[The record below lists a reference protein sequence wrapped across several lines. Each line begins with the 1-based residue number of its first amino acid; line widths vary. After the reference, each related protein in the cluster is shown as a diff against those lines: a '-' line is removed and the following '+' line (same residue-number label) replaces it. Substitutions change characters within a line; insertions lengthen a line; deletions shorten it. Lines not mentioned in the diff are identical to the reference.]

1 LAIGYVHARSAAL
14 AKQDDSATIGAL
26 MVVEAYLEARA
37 RLAGV
42 VGNLVSLARETDESP
57 ETVET
62 LQTLSRSL
70 ADPLLFVV
78 VGEVKAGKSS
88 LLNAVFGQ
96 EFCKVDVLPA
106 TDKIYV
112 FKYGEAEHDVPV
124 SEDLTERYR
133 PIPFLKNF
141 NIVDTPGTNTIVASH
156 HEITTSYV
164 PLADLI
170 VFVFSVA
177 NPWAASAWE
186 FLRLLGNRWKKNIV
200 FVLQQADLR
209 SPEEVE
215 VIIKHLDQTVLQIL
229 GSSRPIFAVAAKKA
243 LRAKLASTPPAEPL
257 WQESNFAALEK
268 WISETVTQSEERGG
282 KLRST
287 AQTAQV
293 VANSIQVRLQSSV
306 DLLKSDQEK
315 LGTIRRSLEARKG
328 QTLRQ
333 VGGFIREME
342 MAYDNCRERGE
353 KLLEERLTMAQTLK
367 MIFSGGRW
375 EKDFQDQVERDVRAK
390 VQEQIEHALGLLE
403 SDLRGIWQDLQERV
417 QVQFDSDTKRQVR
430 AAALPGFLS
439 QRGIILQK
447 LQLTLLEQT
456 SDAKIKEQLQTW
468 FGETARWLRV
478 PAGVAAAGG
487 VFTIIAALAHAA
499 ILDVTGT
506 VAGVAAAA
514 GTLYAVLRRR
524 HILREYR
531 LKMNEKRAQLS
542 EAVETQLRNAIG
554 AFYHE
559 VGATFDPL
567 ESFCLAEAHR
577 ILPLRE
583 RVDEIE
589 RSLVEVKHGI
599 G

>member
-1 LAIGYVHARSAAL
+1 
-14 AKQDDSATIGAL
+14 

-112 FKYGEAEHDVPV
+112 FKYGETEHDVAV
-124 SEDLTERYR
+124 AEDLTERYR

-215 VIIKHLDQTVLQIL
+215 VIIKHLNQTILQIL

-243 LRAKLASTPPAEPL
+243 LQAKLKSNPPEEKL
-257 WQESNFAALEK
+257 WQESNFSALEK
-268 WISETVTQSEERGG
+268 WISETVTQSEQRGG

-293 VANSIQVRLQSSV
+293 VANSIQVRLQSSE

-342 MAYDNCRERGE
+342 LAYDNCRQRGE
-353 KLLEERLTMAQTLK
+353 KLLEERLTLMQTFK

-375 EKDFQDQVERDVRAK
+375 EKDFQDQVERDVRTK

-417 QVQFDSDTKRQVR
+417 QVQFESDTKRQVR
-430 AAALPGFLS
+430 AAAMPGFLS

-506 VAGVAAAA
+506 VAGLAAAA
-514 GTLYAVLRRR
+514 GTVYAVLRRR

-531 LKMNEKRAQLS
+531 LRMDEKRKELAG
-542 EAVETQLRNAIG
+542 AVETQLRNAIN

-559 VGATFDPL
+559 GGATFDPL
-567 ESFCLAEAHR
+567 ESL
-577 ILPLRE
+577 
-583 RVDEIE
+583 
-589 RSLVEVKHGI
+589 
-599 G
+599 

>member
-1 LAIGYVHARSAAL
+1 
-14 AKQDDSATIGAL
+14 

-42 VGNLVSLARETDESP
+42 VGNLVSLARETDENP

-106 TDKIYV
+106 TDRIYV
-112 FKYGEAEHDVPV
+112 FKYGETEHDVAV

-215 VIIKHLDQTVLQIL
+215 VIIKHLNQTILQIL

-243 LRAKLASTPPAEPL
+243 LQAKLRSNPPEEKL

-268 WISETVTQSEERGG
+268 WISETVTQSEQRGG

-306 DLLKSDQEK
+306 ELLKSDQEK
-315 LGTIRRSLEARKG
+315 LGTIRRSLEARKA

-342 MAYDNCRERGE
+342 MAYDNCRARGE
-353 KLLEERLTMAQTLK
+353 KLLEERLTLMQTFK

-375 EKDFQDQVERDVRAK
+375 EKDFQDQVSGDVRTK

-417 QVQFDSDTKRQVR
+417 QVQFDTKRQVR
-430 AAALPGFLS
+430 AALPGFLS

-456 SDAKIKEQLQTW
+456 SDAKIKEQLQSW

-506 VAGVAAAA
+506 VAGLAAAA
-514 GTLYAVLRRR
+514 GTVYAVLRRR

-531 LKMNEKRAQLS
+531 QRMNEKRAQLS
-542 EAVETQLRNAIG
+542 EAVETQLRNAIT

-567 ESFCLAEAHR
+567 ESFCVAEAHR

-589 RSLVEVKHGI
+589 RSLVELKQGMT
-599 G
+599 

>member
-1 LAIGYVHARSAAL
+1 
-14 AKQDDSATIGAL
+14 

-37 RLAGV
+37 RLGGV
-42 VGNLVSLARETDESP
+42 VGNLVSLARETDESS
-57 ETVET
+57 ETIET

-96 EFCKVDVLPA
+96 VFCKVDVLPA
-106 TDKIYV
+106 TDKVYV
-112 FKYGEAEHDVPV
+112 FKYGEAEHDVAV
-124 SEDLTERYR
+124 SEHLTERYR

-141 NIVDTPGTNTIVASH
+141 NIVDTPGTNTIVATH
-156 HEITTSYV
+156 HEITTRYI

-170 VFVFSVA
+170 VFVSSVV
-177 NPWAASAWE
+177 NPWGASAWD
-186 FLRLLGNRWKKNIV
+186 FLKLLGNRWKKNIV

-209 SPEEVE
+209 SSEQVQD
-215 VIIKHLDQTVLQIL
+215 IIKHLEQVILQHL
-229 GSSRPIFAVAAKKA
+229 GSSRPIFAVSAEKA
-243 LRAKLASTPPAEPL
+243 LQAKLASDPPDEKL
-257 WQESNFAALEK
+257 WRDSNFAALEN
-268 WISETVTQSEERGG
+268 WISETVTQSEERAG

-293 VANSIQVRLQSSV
+293 VGNSIQVRLQSSL

-315 LGTIRRSLEARKG
+315 LGAIRRSLEARKG

-353 KLLEERLTMAQTLK
+353 RLLEERLGLMKTLK

-375 EKDFQDQVERDVRAK
+375 EKDFQDQVEKDVRTK

-430 AAALPGFLS
+430 PALPGFLS
-439 QRGIILQK
+439 QRGIILQR

-456 SDAKIKEQLQTW
+456 SDAKIKEQLQNW

-506 VAGVAAAA
+506 VAGLAAAA

-531 LKMNEKRAQLS
+531 RRMNEKRSELS
-542 EAVETQLRNAIG
+542 EAVQTQLRNAIT

-559 VGATFDPL
+559 VAATFDPL

-577 ILPLRE
+577 ILPLKE
-583 RVDEIE
+583 RLDEIE
-589 RSLVEVKHGI
+589 RSLVELKQSTG
-599 G
+599 

>member
-1 LAIGYVHARSAAL
+1 
-14 AKQDDSATIGAL
+14 

-112 FKYGEAEHDVPV
+112 FKYGDAEHDVPV
-124 SEDLTERYR
+124 SNDLTERYR
-133 PIPFLKNF
+133 PISFLKNF

-243 LRAKLASTPPAEPL
+243 LRAKLASTPPEEPL

-268 WISETVTQSEERGG
+268 WISETVTQSAERGG
-282 KLRST
+282 KLRSS

-375 EKDFQDQVERDVRAK
+375 EKDFQDQVERDVRTK

-417 QVQFDSDTKRQVR
+417 QVQFDTDTKRQVR

-514 GTLYAVLRRR
+514 GTVYAVLRRR

-531 LKMNEKRAQLS
+531 LRMNEKRAQLS
-542 EAVETQLRNAIG
+542 EAVETQLRNAIN

-589 RSLVEVKHGI
+589 RSLVELKHGI
-599 G
+599 DQHR

>member
-1 LAIGYVHARSAAL
+1 
-14 AKQDDSATIGAL
+14 

-106 TDKIYV
+106 TDRIYV
-112 FKYGEAEHDVPV
+112 FKYGETEHDVAA

-215 VIIKHLDQTVLQIL
+215 VIIKHLNQTILQIL

-243 LRAKLASTPPAEPL
+243 LQAKLKSNPPEEKL

-268 WISETVTQSEERGG
+268 WISETVTQSEQRGG

-353 KLLEERLTMAQTLK
+353 KLLEERLTLMQTFK

-375 EKDFQDQVERDVRAK
+375 EKDFQDQVEKDVRTK

-417 QVQFDSDTKRQVR
+417 QVQFDTKRQVR
-430 AAALPGFLS
+430 AALPGFLS

-456 SDAKIKEQLQTW
+456 SDAKIKEQLQSW

-506 VAGVAAAA
+506 VAGLAAAT
-514 GTLYAVLRRR
+514 GTVYAVLRRR

-531 LKMNEKRAQLS
+531 LRMNEKRAQLS
-542 EAVETQLRNAIG
+542 EAVETQLRNAIT

-559 VGATFDPL
+559 VAATFDPL

-589 RSLVEVKHGI
+589 RSLIELKLGMDR
-599 G
+599 

>member
-1 LAIGYVHARSAAL
+1 
-14 AKQDDSATIGAL
+14 

-37 RLAGV
+37 RLGGV
-42 VGNLVSLARETDESP
+42 VGNLASLARETDEGS
-57 ETVET
+57 ETIET
-62 LQTLSRSL
+62 LQTLSHSL

-96 EFCKVDVLPA
+96 VFCKVDVLPA
-106 TDKIYV
+106 TDKVYV

-124 SEDLTERYR
+124 SEHLTERYR

-141 NIVDTPGTNTIVASH
+141 NIVDTPGTNTIVATH
-156 HEITTSYV
+156 HEITTSYI

-170 VFVFSVA
+170 VFVSSVV
-177 NPWAASAWE
+177 NPWGASAWD
-186 FLRLLGNRWKKNIV
+186 FLKLLGNRWKKNIV

-209 SPEEVE
+209 SSEQVQD
-215 VIIKHLDQTVLQIL
+215 IIKHLEQVILQHL
-229 GSSRPIFAVAAKKA
+229 GSSRPIFAVSAEKA
-243 LRAKLASTPPAEPL
+243 LQAKLASDPPDEKL
-257 WQESNFAALEK
+257 WRESNFAALEN
-268 WISETVTQSEERGG
+268 WISETVTQSEERAG

-293 VANSIQVRLQSSV
+293 VANSIQVRLQSSL

-315 LGTIRRSLEARKG
+315 LDTIRRSLEARKG

-353 KLLEERLTMAQTLK
+353 KLLEERLSLMQTLK

-375 EKDFQDQVERDVRAK
+375 EKDFQDQVEKDVRTK

-430 AAALPGFLS
+430 PALPGFLS
-439 QRGIILQK
+439 QRGIILQR

-456 SDAKIKEQLQTW
+456 SDAKIKEQLQNW

-506 VAGVAAAA
+506 VAGLAAAA

-531 LKMNEKRAQLS
+531 QKMNEKRSELA
-542 EAVETQLRNAIG
+542 EAVQTQLRNAIT

-559 VGATFDPL
+559 VAGTFDPL
-567 ESFCLAEAHR
+567 ESFCLAGAHR
-577 ILPLRE
+577 ILPLKE
-583 RVDEIE
+583 RLDEIE
-589 RSLVEVKHGI
+589 RSLVALKQSTGR
-599 G
+599 

>member
-1 LAIGYVHARSAAL
+1 
-14 AKQDDSATIGAL
+14 

-112 FKYGEAEHDVPV
+112 FKYGDAEHDVPV
-124 SEDLTERYR
+124 SDDLTERYR

-243 LRAKLASTPPAEPL
+243 LRAKLASTPPEEPL
-257 WQESNFAALEK
+257 WKESNFAALEK

-315 LGTIRRSLEARKG
+315 LGTIRRSLEARKS

-375 EKDFQDQVERDVRAK
+375 EKDFQDQVERDVRTK

-417 QVQFDSDTKRQVR
+417 QVKFDSDTKRQVR

-542 EAVETQLRNAIG
+542 EAVETQLRNAIN

-589 RSLVEVKHGI
+589 RSLVELKHGI
-599 G
+599 DQHQHE

>member
-1 LAIGYVHARSAAL
+1 
-14 AKQDDSATIGAL
+14 

-42 VGNLVSLARETDESP
+42 VGNLVSLARETDESA

-62 LQTLSRSL
+62 LQTLSRNL

-112 FKYGEAEHDVPV
+112 FKYGETEHDVAV

-170 VFVFSVA
+170 VFVFSVT

-243 LRAKLASTPPAEPL
+243 LQAKLKSNPPDEKL

-268 WISETVTQSEERGG
+268 WISETVTHSEQRGG

-333 VGGFIREME
+333 VGGFMREME

-353 KLLEERLTMAQTLK
+353 KLLEERLTLMQTFK

-375 EKDFQDQVERDVRAK
+375 EKDFQDQVERDVRTK

-417 QVQFDSDTKRQVR
+417 QVQFDTKRHVR
-430 AAALPGFLS
+430 AALPGFLS

-456 SDAKIKEQLQTW
+456 SDAKIKEQLQSW

-506 VAGVAAAA
+506 VAGLAAAA
-514 GTLYAVLRRR
+514 GTVYAVLRRR

-531 LKMNEKRAQLS
+531 QRMNEKRTQLS
-542 EAVETQLRNAIG
+542 EAVETQLRNAIN

-559 VGATFDPL
+559 VGGTFDPL
-567 ESFCLAEAHR
+567 ESFCVAEAHR

-589 RSLVEVKHGI
+589 RSLVELKHGMDR
-599 G
+599 

>member
-1 LAIGYVHARSAAL
+1 
-14 AKQDDSATIGAL
+14 

-37 RLAGV
+37 RLGGV
-42 VGNLVSLARETDESP
+42 VGNLVSLARETDESS
-57 ETVET
+57 ETIET

-96 EFCKVDVLPA
+96 VFCKVDVLPA
-106 TDKIYV
+106 TDKVYV

-124 SEDLTERYR
+124 SEHLTERYR

-141 NIVDTPGTNTIVASH
+141 NIVDTPGTNTIVATH
-156 HEITTSYV
+156 HEITTSYI

-170 VFVFSVA
+170 VFVSSVV
-177 NPWAASAWE
+177 NPWGASAWD
-186 FLRLLGNRWKKNIV
+186 FLKLLGNRWKKNIV

-209 SPEEVE
+209 SSEQVQD
-215 VIIKHLDQTVLQIL
+215 IIKHLEQVILQHL
-229 GSSRPIFAVAAKKA
+229 GSSRPIFAVSAEKA
-243 LRAKLASTPPAEPL
+243 LQAKLASDPPDEKL
-257 WQESNFAALEK
+257 WRESNFAALEN
-268 WISETVTQSEERGG
+268 WISETVTQSEERAG

-293 VANSIQVRLQSSV
+293 VANSIQVRLQSSL

-315 LGTIRRSLEARKG
+315 LDTIRRSLEARKG

-353 KLLEERLTMAQTLK
+353 KLLEERLSLMQTLK

-375 EKDFQDQVERDVRAK
+375 EKDFQDQVEKDVRTK

-430 AAALPGFLS
+430 AALPGFLS
-439 QRGIILQK
+439 QRGIILQR

-456 SDAKIKEQLQTW
+456 SDAKIKEQLQNW

-506 VAGVAAAA
+506 VAGLAAAA

-524 HILREYR
+524 HILRQYR
-531 LKMNEKRAQLS
+531 QRMNEKRSELA
-542 EAVETQLRNAIG
+542 EAVQTQLRNAIT

-559 VGATFDPL
+559 VAATFDPL
-567 ESFCLAEAHR
+567 ESFCLAGAHR
-577 ILPLRE
+577 ILPLKARL
-583 RVDEIE
+583 DEIE
-589 RSLVEVKHGI
+589 RSLVELKQSTG
-599 G
+599 

>member
-1 LAIGYVHARSAAL
+1 
-14 AKQDDSATIGAL
+14 

-37 RLAGV
+37 RLAAA
-42 VGNLVSLARETDESP
+42 VGSLVSLARETDETR

-106 TDKIYV
+106 TDKVYV
-112 FKYGEAEHDVPV
+112 FKYGEAEHDIPV
-124 SEDLTERYR
+124 SDHLTERYR

-156 HEITTSYV
+156 HEITISYI
-164 PLADLI
+164 PLADLV
-170 VFVFSVA
+170 VFVSSVV
-177 NPWAASAWE
+177 NPWGASAWD
-186 FLRLLGNRWKKNIV
+186 FLKLLGNRWKKNIV

-209 SPEEVE
+209 SPEQVRD
-215 VIIKHLDQTVLQIL
+215 IIKHLDQVILQHL
-229 GSSRPIFAVAAKKA
+229 GASRPIFAVSAMKA
-243 LRAKLASTPPAEPL
+243 LQAKLASNPPDEKL
-257 WQESNFAALEK
+257 WQESNFGALEN
-268 WISETVTQSEERGG
+268 WISEAVTQSEERGG

-315 LGTIRRSLEARKG
+315 LGTIRRSLEARKS

-353 KLLEERLTMAQTLK
+353 KLLEERLTLMQTFK
-367 MIFSGGRW
+367 MMFSGGRW
-375 EKDFQDQVERDVRAK
+375 EKDFQDQVERDVRTK
-390 VQEQIEHALGLLE
+390 VQQQIEHALGLLE
-403 SDLRGIWQDLQERV
+403 SDLRGIWQDLQDRV
-417 QVQFDSDTKRQVR
+417 QAQFDSDTKRQVR
-430 AAALPGFLS
+430 PALPGFLS

-456 SDAKIKEQLQTW
+456 SDAKIKEQLQSW

-531 LKMNEKRAQLS
+531 LRMNQKRVELAD
-542 EAVETQLRNAIG
+542 AVQTQLRHAIT

-559 VGATFDPL
+559 VAATFDPL
-567 ESFCLAEAHR
+567 ESFCVAEAHR

-589 RSLVEVKHGI
+589 RSLIELKQVMDQ
-599 G
+599 

>member
-1 LAIGYVHARSAAL
+1 
-14 AKQDDSATIGAL
+14 

-37 RLAGV
+37 RLGGV
-42 VGNLVSLARETDESP
+42 VGNLVSLARETDESS
-57 ETVET
+57 ETIET

-96 EFCKVDVLPA
+96 VFCKVDVLPA
-106 TDKIYV
+106 TDKVYV
-112 FKYGEAEHDVPV
+112 FKYGETEHDVPV

-141 NIVDTPGTNTIVASH
+141 NIVDTPGTNTIVATH
-156 HEITTSYV
+156 HEITTSYI

-170 VFVFSVA
+170 VFVSSVV
-177 NPWAASAWE
+177 NPWGASAWD
-186 FLRLLGNRWKKNIV
+186 FLKLLGNRWKKNIV

-209 SPEEVE
+209 SSEQVQD
-215 VIIKHLDQTVLQIL
+215 IIKHLEQVILQHL
-229 GSSRPIFAVAAKKA
+229 GSSRPIFAVSAEKA
-243 LRAKLASTPPAEPL
+243 LQAKLASDPPDEKL
-257 WQESNFAALEK
+257 WRDSNFAALEN
-268 WISETVTQSEERGG
+268 WISETVTQSEERAG

-293 VANSIQVRLQSSV
+293 VANSIQVRLQSSL

-315 LGTIRRSLEARKG
+315 LDAIRRSLEARKG

-353 KLLEERLTMAQTLK
+353 KLLEERLSLMQTLK

-375 EKDFQDQVERDVRAK
+375 EKDFQDQVEKDVRTK

-430 AAALPGFLS
+430 PALPGFLS
-439 QRGIILQK
+439 QRGIILQR

-456 SDAKIKEQLQTW
+456 SDAKIKEQLQNW

-506 VAGVAAAA
+506 VAGLAAAA

-531 LKMNEKRAQLS
+531 RKMNEKRSELA
-542 EAVETQLRNAIG
+542 EAVQTQLRNAIT

-559 VGATFDPL
+559 VAATFDPL
-567 ESFCLAEAHR
+567 ESFCLAGAHR
-577 ILPLRE
+577 ILPLKE
-583 RVDEIE
+583 RLDEIE
-589 RSLVEVKHGI
+589 HSLMELKQSTGR
-599 G
+599 

>member
-1 LAIGYVHARSAAL
+1 
-14 AKQDDSATIGAL
+14 

-57 ETVET
+57 NTVET

-112 FKYGEAEHDVPV
+112 FKYGETEHDVPV
-124 SEDLTERYR
+124 SEHLTERYR

-156 HEITTSYV
+156 HEITTGYI

-170 VFVFSVA
+170 VFVSSVV
-177 NPWAASAWE
+177 NPWGASAWD
-186 FLRLLGNRWKKNIV
+186 FLKLLGNRWKKNIV

-209 SPEEVE
+209 SAEQVRD
-215 VIIKHLDQTVLQIL
+215 IIKHLDQVILQHL
-229 GSSRPIFAVAAKKA
+229 GSSRPIFAVSALKA
-243 LRAKLASTPPAEPL
+243 LQAKLASNPPEEKL
-257 WQESNFAALEK
+257 WQESNFAALEN

-282 KLRST
+282 KLRSA

-293 VANSIQVRLQSSV
+293 VANSIQVRLQSSA

-353 KLLEERLTMAQTLK
+353 KLLEERLTLAQTLK
-367 MIFSGGRW
+367 I
-375 EKDFQDQVERDVRAK
+375 
-390 VQEQIEHALGLLE
+390 
-403 SDLRGIWQDLQERV
+403 
-417 QVQFDSDTKRQVR
+417 
-430 AAALPGFLS
+430 
-439 QRGIILQK
+439 
-447 LQLTLLEQT
+447 
-456 SDAKIKEQLQTW
+456 
-468 FGETARWLRV
+468 
-478 PAGVAAAGG
+478 
-487 VFTIIAALAHAA
+487 
-499 ILDVTGT
+499 
-506 VAGVAAAA
+506 
-514 GTLYAVLRRR
+514 
-524 HILREYR
+524 
-531 LKMNEKRAQLS
+531 
-542 EAVETQLRNAIG
+542 
-554 AFYHE
+554 
-559 VGATFDPL
+559 
-567 ESFCLAEAHR
+567 
-577 ILPLRE
+577 
-583 RVDEIE
+583 
-589 RSLVEVKHGI
+589 
-599 G
+599 

>member
-1 LAIGYVHARSAAL
+1 
-14 AKQDDSATIGAL
+14 

-42 VGNLVSLARETDESP
+42 LENLVSLSRETDE
-57 ETVET
+57 TAKTLET
-62 LQTLSRSL
+62 LHSLSRSL
-70 ADPLLFVV
+70 DEPLLFVV

-88 LLNAVFGQ
+88 LLNAIFGQ

-112 FKYGEAEHDVPV
+112 FKYADSEQDVPV
-124 SEDLTERYR
+124 SEHLTERYR

-141 NIVDTPGTNTIVASH
+141 NIVDTPGTNTIVATH

-170 VFVFSVA
+170 VFVFSVVH
-177 NPWAASAWE
+177 PWAASAWE
-186 FLRLLGNRWKKNIV
+186 FLRLLGNRWKKHIV

-209 SPEEVE
+209 SPEEVQ

-229 GSSRPIFAVAAKKA
+229 GSSCPIFAVAAKKA
-243 LRAKLASTPPAEPL
+243 LQAKLTSNPPEKEL
-257 WQESNFAALEK
+257 WRQSNFAPLEK
-268 WISETVTQSEERGG
+268 WISETVALSEERGG

-287 AQTAQV
+287 AQTGQV
-293 VANSIQVRLQSSV
+293 VANSIQARLQGAL
-306 DLLKSDQEK
+306 DLLKFDQQK
-315 LGTIRRSLEARKG
+315 LGEIRRSLESRKG

-333 VGGFIREME
+333 VGGFVREME

-353 KLLEERLTMAQTLK
+353 KLLEERLSFFKTLR
-367 MIFSGGRW
+367 MIFSGGKW
-375 EKDFQDQVERDVRAK
+375 EKDFQDQVEADVKSK
-390 VQEQIEHALGLLE
+390 VQTQIEHALGLLE

-417 QVQFDSDTKRQVR
+417 QVQFESDTKKQVR
-430 AAALPGFLS
+430 SALPGFLS
-439 QRGIILQK
+439 QRGVILQR
-447 LQLTLLEQT
+447 LQLTLLEQM
-456 SDAKIKEQLQTW
+456 SDAKIREQLQAW

-506 VAGVAAAA
+506 VAGLAALS

-531 LKMNEKRAQLS
+531 LRMNEKRQELS
-542 EAVETQLRNAIG
+542 EAVETQLQNAIA

-559 VGATFDPL
+559 VGTTFAPL
-567 ESFCLAEAHR
+567 ESFCEAEAHR
-577 ILPLRE
+577 LLPLKQ
-583 RVDEIE
+583 RVDQIE
-589 RSLVEVKHGI
+589 HALIELKQSAAPNSR
-599 G
+599 

>member
-1 LAIGYVHARSAAL
+1 
-14 AKQDDSATIGAL
+14 

-112 FKYGEAEHDVPV
+112 FKYGETEHDVAV
-124 SEDLTERYR
+124 SDDLTERYR

-186 FLRLLGNRWKKNIV
+186 FLRLLGNQWKKNIV

-215 VIIKHLDQTVLQIL
+215 VIIKHLNQTILQIL

-243 LRAKLASTPPAEPL
+243 LQAKLKSNPPEEKL

-268 WISETVTQSEERGG
+268 WISETVTQSEQRGG

-315 LGTIRRSLEARKG
+315 LGTIRRSLEARKD

-333 VGGFIREME
+333 VGGFMREME

-353 KLLEERLTMAQTLK
+353 KLLEERLTLMQTFK

-375 EKDFQDQVERDVRAK
+375 EKDFQDQVEKDVRTK

-417 QVQFDSDTKRQVR
+417 QVQFDTKRQVR
-430 AAALPGFLS
+430 AALPGFLS

-456 SDAKIKEQLQTW
+456 SDAKIKEQLQSW

-506 VAGVAAAA
+506 VAGLAAAA
-514 GTLYAVLRRR
+514 GTVYAVLRRR

-531 LKMNEKRAQLS
+531 QRMNEKRAQLS
-542 EAVETQLRNAIG
+542 EAVETQLRNAIT

-559 VGATFDPL
+559 VGGTFDPL

-589 RSLVEVKHGI
+589 RSLVELKLGMDR
-599 G
+599 

>member
-1 LAIGYVHARSAAL
+1 MI
-14 AKQDDSATIGAL
+14 
-26 MVVEAYLEARA
+26 VEAYLEARA

-42 VGNLVSLARETDESP
+42 VGSLVSLARETDESQQ
-57 ETVET
+57 TVET

-88 LLNAVFGQ
+88 LLNAIFGQ

-112 FKYGEAEHDVPV
+112 FKYGETEHDVPV
-124 SEDLTERYR
+124 SEHLTERYR
-133 PIPFLKNF
+133 PISFLKNF
-141 NIVDTPGTNTIVASH
+141 NVVDTPGTNTIVASH
-156 HEITTSYV
+156 HEITTGFV

-170 VFVFSVA
+170 VFVSSVV
-177 NPWAASAWE
+177 NPWGASAWD
-186 FLRLLGNRWKKNIV
+186 FLNLLGNRWKKNIV

-209 SPEEVE
+209 SPEQ
-215 VIIKHLDQTVLQIL
+215 IRDITKHLDQVILQKL
-229 GSSRPIFAVAAKKA
+229 GSSRPIFVVSAQKA
-243 LRAKLASTPPAEPL
+243 LQAKLASDPPEPKL
-257 WQESNFAALEK
+257 WQESNFAALED
-268 WISETVTQSEERGG
+268 WISQTVAHSDERGG

-315 LGTIRRSLEARKG
+315 LGTIRRSLEARKS

-353 KLLEERLTMAQTLK
+353 KLLEERLTLTQTLK

-375 EKDFQDQVERDVRAK
+375 EKDFQDQVERDVRTK

-403 SDLRGIWQDLQERV
+403 SDLRGIWHDLQEKV
-417 QVQFDSDTKRQVR
+417 QVQFDRDNKLQVR
-430 AAALPGFLS
+430 SALPGFLS
-439 QRGIILQK
+439 QRGIILQR

-456 SDAKIKEQLQTW
+456 SDAKIKEQLQNW

-514 GTLYAVLRRR
+514 GTVYAVLRRR

-531 LKMNEKRAQLS
+531 LRMNEKRGQLS
-542 EAVETQLRNAIG
+542 EAVETQLRHAIT

-559 VGATFDPL
+559 VGTTFDPL
-567 ESFCLAEAHR
+567 ESFCVAEAHR

-589 RSLVEVKHGI
+589 RSLVELKQATG
-599 G
+599 

>member
-1 LAIGYVHARSAAL
+1 
-14 AKQDDSATIGAL
+14 
-26 MVVEAYLEARA
+26 MVVEAYLEART
-37 RLAGV
+37 RLAAA
-42 VGNLVSLARETDESP
+42 VGSLVSLARETDETR

-96 EFCKVDVLPA
+96 EFCRVDVLPA
-106 TDKIYV
+106 TDKVYV
-112 FKYGEAEHDVPV
+112 FKYGEAEHDIPV
-124 SEDLTERYR
+124 SDHLTERYR

-156 HEITTSYV
+156 HEITISYI
-164 PLADLI
+164 PLADLV
-170 VFVFSVA
+170 VFVSSVV
-177 NPWAASAWE
+177 NPWGASAWD
-186 FLRLLGNRWKKNIV
+186 FLKLLGNRWKKNIV

-209 SPEEVE
+209 SPEQVRD
-215 VIIKHLDQTVLQIL
+215 IIKHLDQVILQHL
-229 GSSRPIFAVAAKKA
+229 GASRPIFAVSAMKA
-243 LRAKLASTPPAEPL
+243 LQAKLASNPPDEKL
-257 WQESNFAALEK
+257 WQESNFGALEN
-268 WISETVTQSEERGG
+268 WISEAVTQSEERGG

-315 LGTIRRSLEARKG
+315 LGTIRRSLEARKS

-333 VGGFIREME
+333 VAGFIREME

-353 KLLEERLTMAQTLK
+353 KLLEERLTLMQTFK
-367 MIFSGGRW
+367 MMFSGGRW
-375 EKDFQDQVERDVRAK
+375 EKDFQDQVERDVRTK

-403 SDLRGIWQDLQERV
+403 SDLRGIWQDLQDRV
-417 QVQFDSDTKRQVR
+417 QAQFDSDTKRQVR
-430 AAALPGFLS
+430 PALPGFLS

-456 SDAKIKEQLQTW
+456 SDAKIKEQLQNW

-531 LKMNEKRAQLS
+531 QRMNQKRVELAD
-542 EAVETQLRNAIG
+542 AVQTQLRHAIT

-559 VGATFDPL
+559 VAATFDPL
-567 ESFCLAEAHR
+567 ESFCVAEAHR

-589 RSLVEVKHGI
+589 RSLIELKQGMD
-599 G
+599 

>member
-1 LAIGYVHARSAAL
+1 
-14 AKQDDSATIGAL
+14 

-37 RLAGV
+37 RLGGV
-42 VGNLVSLARETDESP
+42 VGNLVSLARETDESS
-57 ETVET
+57 ETIET

-96 EFCKVDVLPA
+96 VFCKVDVLPA
-106 TDKIYV
+106 TDKVYV

-124 SEDLTERYR
+124 SEHLTERYR

-141 NIVDTPGTNTIVASH
+141 NIVDTPGTNTIVATH
-156 HEITTSYV
+156 HEITTSYI

-170 VFVFSVA
+170 VFVSSVV
-177 NPWAASAWE
+177 NPWGASAWD
-186 FLRLLGNRWKKNIV
+186 FLKLLGNRWKKNIV

-209 SPEEVE
+209 SSEQVQD
-215 VIIKHLDQTVLQIL
+215 IIKHLEQVILQYL
-229 GSSRPIFAVAAKKA
+229 GSSRPIFAVSAEKA
-243 LRAKLASTPPAEPL
+243 LQAKLASDPPDEKL
-257 WQESNFAALEK
+257 WRESNFAALEN
-268 WISETVTQSEERGG
+268 WISETVAQSEERAG

-293 VANSIQVRLQSSV
+293 VANSIQVRLQSSL

-315 LGTIRRSLEARKG
+315 LDTIRRSLEARKG

-353 KLLEERLTMAQTLK
+353 KLLEERLSLMQTLK

-375 EKDFQDQVERDVRAK
+375 EKDFQDQVEKDVRTK

-430 AAALPGFLS
+430 PALPGFLS
-439 QRGIILQK
+439 QRGIILQR

-456 SDAKIKEQLQTW
+456 SDAKIKEQLQNW

-506 VAGVAAAA
+506 VAGLAAAA

-531 LKMNEKRAQLS
+531 QRMNEKRS
-542 EAVETQLRNAIG
+542 ELAGAVETQLRNAIR

-559 VGATFDPL
+559 VAATFDPL
-567 ESFCLAEAHR
+567 ESFCLAGAHR
-577 ILPLRE
+577 ILPLKE
-583 RVDEIE
+583 RLDEIE
-589 RSLVEVKHGI
+589 RSLVALKQSTG
-599 G
+599 

>member
-1 LAIGYVHARSAAL
+1 
-14 AKQDDSATIGAL
+14 

-42 VGNLVSLARETDESP
+42 GGNLVSLARETDENP

-106 TDKIYV
+106 TDRIYV
-112 FKYGEAEHDVPV
+112 FKYGETEHDVAV
-124 SEDLTERYR
+124 SDDLTERYR

-215 VIIKHLDQTVLQIL
+215 VIIKHLNQTILQIL

-243 LRAKLASTPPAEPL
+243 LQAKLKSNPPEEKL

-268 WISETVTQSEERGG
+268 WISETVTQSEDRAG

-293 VANSIQVRLQSSV
+293 VANSIQVRLQSSE

-353 KLLEERLTMAQTLK
+353 KLLEERLTLMQTFK

-375 EKDFQDQVERDVRAK
+375 EKDFQDPVERDVRTK
-390 VQEQIEHALGLLE
+390 VQEQIEQALGLLE

-417 QVQFDSDTKRQVR
+417 QVQFDTKRQVR
-430 AAALPGFLS
+430 AALPGFLS

-456 SDAKIKEQLQTW
+456 SDAKIKEQLQSW
-468 FGETARWLRV
+468 FGETARWLRI

-506 VAGVAAAA
+506 VAGLAAAT
-514 GTLYAVLRRR
+514 GTVYAVLRRR

-531 LKMNEKRAQLS
+531 LRMNEKRAQLS
-542 EAVETQLRNAIG
+542 EAVETQLRNAIT

-559 VGATFDPL
+559 VGGTFDPL

>member
-1 LAIGYVHARSAAL
+1 
-14 AKQDDSATIGAL
+14 
-26 MVVEAYLEARA
+26 MVVEAYLEART
-37 RLAGV
+37 RLAAA
-42 VGNLVSLARETDESP
+42 VGSLVSLARETDETR

-96 EFCKVDVLPA
+96 EFCRVDVLPA
-106 TDKIYV
+106 TDKVYV
-112 FKYGEAEHDVPV
+112 FKYGEAEHDIPV
-124 SEDLTERYR
+124 SDHLTERYR

-156 HEITTSYV
+156 HEITISYI
-164 PLADLI
+164 PLADLV
-170 VFVFSVA
+170 VFVSSVV
-177 NPWAASAWE
+177 NPWGASAWD
-186 FLRLLGNRWKKNIV
+186 FLKLLGNRWKKNIV

-209 SPEEVE
+209 SPEQVRD
-215 VIIKHLDQTVLQIL
+215 IIKHLDQVILQHL
-229 GSSRPIFAVAAKKA
+229 GASRPIFAVSAMKA
-243 LRAKLASTPPAEPL
+243 LQAKLASNPPDEKL
-257 WQESNFAALEK
+257 WQESNFGALEN
-268 WISETVTQSEERGG
+268 WISEAVTQSEERGG

-315 LGTIRRSLEARKG
+315 LGTIRRSLEARKS

-333 VGGFIREME
+333 VAGFIREME

-353 KLLEERLTMAQTLK
+353 KLLEERLTLMQTFK
-367 MIFSGGRW
+367 MMFSGGRW
-375 EKDFQDQVERDVRAK
+375 EKDFQDQVERDVRTK

-403 SDLRGIWQDLQERV
+403 SDLRGIWQDLQDRV
-417 QVQFDSDTKRQVR
+417 QAQFDSDTKRQVR
-430 AAALPGFLS
+430 PALPGFLS

-456 SDAKIKEQLQTW
+456 SDAKIKEQLQSW

-531 LKMNEKRAQLS
+531 QRMNQKRVELAD
-542 EAVETQLRNAIG
+542 AVQTQLRHAIT

-559 VGATFDPL
+559 VAATFDPL
-567 ESFCLAEAHR
+567 ESFCVAEAHR

-589 RSLVEVKHGI
+589 RSLIELKQGMD
-599 G
+599 

>member
-1 LAIGYVHARSAAL
+1 
-14 AKQDDSATIGAL
+14 

-42 VGNLVSLARETDESP
+42 VGNLVSLARETDESS

-106 TDKIYV
+106 TDRIYV
-112 FKYGEAEHDVPV
+112 FKYGETEHDVAV

-156 HEITTSYV
+156 HEITTGYV

-215 VIIKHLDQTVLQIL
+215 VIIKHLNQTILQIL

-243 LRAKLASTPPAEPL
+243 LQAKLKSNPPEEKL

-268 WISETVTQSEERGG
+268 WISETVTQSELRGG

-315 LGTIRRSLEARKG
+315 LGTIRRSLEARKS
-328 QTLRQ
+328 QTIRQ
-333 VGGFIREME
+333 VGGFMREME

-353 KLLEERLTMAQTLK
+353 KLLEERLTLMQTFK

-375 EKDFQDQVERDVRAK
+375 EKDFQDQVKRDVRTK

-417 QVQFDSDTKRQVR
+417 QVQFDTKRQVR
-430 AAALPGFLS
+430 AALPGFLS

-456 SDAKIKEQLQTW
+456 SDAKIKEQLQNW

-506 VAGVAAAA
+506 VAGLAAAA
-514 GTLYAVLRRR
+514 GTVYAVLRRR

-531 LKMNEKRAQLS
+531 QRMNEKRGQLS
-542 EAVETQLRNAIG
+542 EAVETQLRNAIT

-589 RSLVEVKHGI
+589 RSLVELKLGMDRQ

>member
-1 LAIGYVHARSAAL
+1 
-14 AKQDDSATIGAL
+14 

-112 FKYGEAEHDVPV
+112 FKYGETEHDVAV
-124 SEDLTERYR
+124 SEHLTERYR

-215 VIIKHLDQTVLQIL
+215 IIIKHLDQTILQIL

-243 LRAKLASTPPAEPL
+243 LQAKLKSNPPEEKL

-268 WISETVTQSEERGG
+268 WISETVTQSEQRGG

-293 VANSIQVRLQSSV
+293 VANAIQVRLQSSV

-353 KLLEERLTMAQTLK
+353 KLLEERLTLMQTFK

-375 EKDFQDQVERDVRAK
+375 EKDFQDQVERDVRTK

-403 SDLRGIWQDLQERV
+403 SDLRGIWHDLQERV
-417 QVQFDSDTKRQVR
+417 QVQFDAKRQVR
-430 AAALPGFLS
+430 AAAALPGFLS

-456 SDAKIKEQLQTW
+456 SDAKIKEQLQSW

-506 VAGVAAAA
+506 VAGLAAAA
-514 GTLYAVLRRR
+514 GTVYAVLRRR

-531 LKMNEKRAQLS
+531 RRMNEKRAQLS
-542 EAVETQLRNAIG
+542 EAVETQLRNAIT

-577 ILPLRE
+577 IMPLRE

-589 RSLVEVKHGI
+589 RSLVELKLGMDR
-599 G
+599 

>member
-1 LAIGYVHARSAAL
+1 
-14 AKQDDSATIGAL
+14 

-106 TDKIYV
+106 TDRIYV
-112 FKYGEAEHDVPV
+112 FKYGETEHDVAV
-124 SEDLTERYR
+124 AEDLTERYR

-215 VIIKHLDQTVLQIL
+215 VIIKHLNQTILQIL

-243 LRAKLASTPPAEPL
+243 LQAKLKSNPPEEKL

-268 WISETVTQSEERGG
+268 WISETVTQSEQRGG

-353 KLLEERLTMAQTLK
+353 KLLEERLTLMQTFK

-375 EKDFQDQVERDVRAK
+375 EKDFQDPVERDVRTK

-417 QVQFDSDTKRQVR
+417 QVQFDTKRQVR
-430 AAALPGFLS
+430 AALPGFLS

-456 SDAKIKEQLQTW
+456 SDAKIKEQLQSW

-506 VAGVAAAA
+506 VAGLAAAA
-514 GTLYAVLRRR
+514 GTVYAVLRRR

-531 LKMNEKRAQLS
+531 QRMNEKRAQLS
-542 EAVETQLRNAIG
+542 EAVESQLRNAIT

-589 RSLVEVKHGI
+589 RSLVELKLGMDR
-599 G
+599 

>member
-1 LAIGYVHARSAAL
+1 
-14 AKQDDSATIGAL
+14 

-42 VGNLVSLARETDESP
+42 VGNLVSLAKETDESP

-112 FKYGEAEHDVPV
+112 FKYGETEHDVAV

-170 VFVFSVA
+170 VFVFSVV

-243 LRAKLASTPPAEPL
+243 LQAKLKSNPPDEKL
-257 WQESNFAALEK
+257 WQESNFAVLEK
-268 WISETVTQSEERGG
+268 WISETVTHSEQRGG

-315 LGTIRRSLEARKG
+315 LGTIRRSLETRKG

-333 VGGFIREME
+333 VGGFMREME
-342 MAYDNCRERGE
+342 MAYDNCRGRGE
-353 KLLEERLTMAQTLK
+353 KLLEERLTLMQTFK

-375 EKDFQDQVERDVRAK
+375 EKDFQDQVERDVRTK

-417 QVQFDSDTKRQVR
+417 QVQFDTKRQVR
-430 AAALPGFLS
+430 AALPGFLS

-456 SDAKIKEQLQTW
+456 SDAKIKEQLQSW

-506 VAGVAAAA
+506 VAGLAAAA
-514 GTLYAVLRRR
+514 GTVYAVLRRR

-531 LKMNEKRAQLS
+531 QRMNEKRTQLS
-542 EAVETQLRNAIG
+542 EAVETQLRNAIT

-567 ESFCLAEAHR
+567 ESFCLAEANR

-589 RSLVEVKHGI
+589 RSLVELKQQTGS
-599 G
+599 

>member
-1 LAIGYVHARSAAL
+1 
-14 AKQDDSATIGAL
+14 

-37 RLAGV
+37 RLGGV
-42 VGNLVSLARETDESP
+42 VGNLVSLARETDETS
-57 ETVET
+57 ETIET

-70 ADPLLFVV
+70 SDPLLFVV

-112 FKYGEAEHDVPV
+112 FKYGEAEHDVAV
-124 SEDLTERYR
+124 SEHLTERYR

-156 HEITTSYV
+156 HEITTSYI

-170 VFVFSVA
+170 VFVSSVV
-177 NPWAASAWE
+177 NPWGASAWE
-186 FLRLLGNRWKKNIV
+186 FLKLLGNRWKKNIV

-209 SPEEVE
+209 SAEQVQD
-215 VIIKHLDQTVLQIL
+215 VTKHLEQVILQHL
-229 GSSRPIFAVAAKKA
+229 GSSRPIFAVSAKKA
-243 LRAKLASTPPAEPL
+243 LEAKLASDPPAEEL
-257 WQESNFAALEK
+257 WRDSNFAALET
-268 WISETVTQSEERGG
+268 WISETVTQSEERAG

-293 VANSIQVRLQSSV
+293 VANSIQVRLQSSL
-306 DLLKSDQEK
+306 DLLKSDQER
-315 LGTIRRSLEARKG
+315 LDAIRRSLGARKS

-353 KLLEERLTMAQTLK
+353 KLLEERLSLMQTLK

-375 EKDFQDQVERDVRAK
+375 EKDFQDQVEKDVRTK

-430 AAALPGFLS
+430 PALPGFLS
-439 QRGIILQK
+439 QRGIILQR

-456 SDAKIKEQLQTW
+456 SDAKIKEQLQSW

-506 VAGVAAAA
+506 VAGLAAAA

-524 HILREYR
+524 HILRQYR
-531 LKMNEKRAQLS
+531 QRMNEKRSELA
-542 EAVETQLRNAIG
+542 EAVQTQLRNAIT

-559 VGATFDPL
+559 VAATFDPL

-577 ILPLRE
+577 ILPLKE
-583 RVDEIE
+583 RLDEIE
-589 RSLVEVKHGI
+589 HSLVELKQSTG
-599 G
+599 